1 MTGEGE
7 ECAVPAVKGTRVKA
21 PITRRSSEGL
31 GSAPAP
37 APAMGAEDEEDG
49 GDATA
54 PSFAGDGGGLI

>member
-1 MTGEGE
+1 M
-7 ECAVPAVKGTRVKA
+7 VKGTRVKA
-21 PITRRSSEGL
+21 PITRLSNEGL
-31 GSAPAP
+31 GSAAAPAP